1 MKVFQ
6 ILMLLFFSV
15 GLFAQNEVHIYNPK
29 SDAMQDLKKAI
40 AVAKS
45 QNKHVFVQIG
55 GNWCPWCLMMHK
67 FYTSDTLV
75 DSVMKADYV
84 VVLVN
89 YSRENKNP
97 QVMKWFGYP
106 QRFGFPVIVI
116 LDGDS
121 NVLHIQN
128 TAYLEEG
135 RGYNEKKFLEF
146 LKNWN
151 VEALDPKNYE

>member
-6 ILMLLFFSV
+6 ILIFVFFSV

-29 SDAMQDLKKAI
+29 ADAMQDLKKAI

-116 LDGDS
+116 LDGDG

>member
-1 MKVFQ
+1 MKFFQ
-6 ILMLLFFSV
+6 IIIFTFLSIGVL
-15 GLFAQNEVHIYNPK
+15 AQNEIHIYNPK
-29 SDAMQDLKKAI
+29 ADAMRDLNNAI
-40 AVAKS
+40 AKAKVE
-45 QNKHVFVQIG
+45 NKNVFVQIG
-55 GNWCPWCLMMHK
+55 GNWCPWCVMMHK

-75 DSVMKADYV
+75 DSVMKSDYV
-84 VVLVN
+84 TVLVN
-89 YSRENKNP
+89 YSRENKNSE
-97 QVMKWFGYP
+97 VMKRFGFP

-116 LDGDS
+116 LDGEG

-135 RGYNEKKFLEF
+135 RGYNEKKFVEF